1 MLVWGMGVWRKG
13 ILTVLVVVVLALL
26 GVSAEAKFYRQ
37 HESDLDA
44 SVFRIDEAK
53 FMGVKLDPELA
64 LIDESGQIRR
74 FKEFTGK
81 PVILIWSYFTCD
93 GSCSAVNAE
102 LVNLLEK
109 AKIKG
114 IGSDV
119 EILTISFDA
128 DDTLETLKAFKGK
141 LAVPE
146 ALAPGWHFAL
156 FKNREKI
163 EPATASTGFKFFW
176 APQDKIFYH
185 PNVFI
190 FLTPDGRISRYLYA
204 LVNTP
209 KDVSLALMEAKEG
222 QFKAN
227 ETLDFAV
234 SLCYSYNYKE
244 GRYTFNI
251 PLFVGV
257 GSLMLGISTLIGSV
271 FFYRFRKNKGGRA
284 Q

>member
-1 MLVWGMGVWRKG
+1 MVWRKG
-13 ILTVLVVVVLALL
+13 ILVGLVALWVFAFI
-26 GVSAEAKFYRQ
+26 GAPAEAKFYRQ

-44 SVFRIDEAK
+44 SVFRIDENK
-53 FMGVKLDPELA
+53 FMGTKLDPDLV
-64 LIDESGQIRR
+64 LVDENGQLRR

-128 DDTLETLKAFKGK
+128 DDTLETLKNFKKK

-146 ALAPGWHFAL
+146 TLQPGWHFAL
-156 FKNREKI
+156 FKNRENI

-190 FLTPDGRISRYLYA
+190 FLTPEGRISRYLYA

-209 KDVSLALMEAKEG
+209 KDVTLALLEAKAG
-222 QFKAN
+222 HFKAN
-227 ETLDFAV
+227 ETLDFAI